1 MCLTYLK
8 MAGLC
13 TGQDEDVRSDDYLS
27 VPDGVPDLKNDTEST
42 EAEPVE
48 EEDGWTFQF
57 LDDIEKVKKYEC
69 PICLLPLKDPFLTRC
84 GHNMCK
90 TCLYKQLNQK

>member
-1 MCLTYLK
+1 MV
-8 MAGLC
+8 GLC
-13 TGQDEDVRSDDYLS
+13 TGRDEDVRSDDYES
-27 VPDGVPDLKNDTEST
+27 VLDEFPDLYEFLDLVNDTQST

-48 EEDGWTFQF
+48 EEGGWTLQF

-69 PICLLPLKDPFLTRC
+69 AICLLPLKDPFLTRC

-90 TCLYKQLNQK
+90 TYLYKQLNQK